1 MVSRSAAS
9 LLLLICATVF
19 SQTPDQPTSTLPKSY
34 HDPLLNITYF
44 YPGRFTSAAQES
56 SAPLSNPAQPSPGQS
71 SSNPPAAPTRLC
83 AQSNLSASSISSVGT
98 SVFVIST
105 IDSTCPSVLHGA
117 ITDLGAFTREQIL
130 RQLKQYGDAVI
141 TQEPT
146 HYAIDGHP
154 AVITLASAQTDVPG
168 TSNITPPKVTYAAKA
183 CFLGTIPVKPRKKSD
198 PVEQPK
204 HVLCFDFTTQQRDLL
219 SLMFSFSTQF
229 DSDAPQPLVP
239 GSALR

>member
-19 SQTPDQPTSTLPKSY
+19 SQTPDQPTSNLPKSF

-44 YPGRFTSAAQES
+44 YPGRFTLAAEPS
-56 SAPLSNPAQPSPGQS
+56 SPSSSPGQS
-71 SSNPPAAPTRLC
+71 SSDQPAAAPTRPC
-83 AQSNLSASSISSVGT
+83 AQSNLSASSITSVGT

-130 RQLKQYGDAVI
+130 RQLKQYGDPVI

-146 HYAIDGHP
+146 RYTIDGHP

-168 TSNITPPKVTYAAKA
+168 GTANITPPKVTYAAKA
-183 CFLGTIPVKPRKKSD
+183 CFLGTIPVKPRKRSD
-198 PVEQPK
+198 PIEQPK
-204 HVLCFDFTTQQRDLL
+204 HVLCFDFTAQQRDLL
-219 SLMFSFSTQF
+219 SLMFSFSMQF
-229 DSDAPQPLVP
+229 DNDSPQPLVP